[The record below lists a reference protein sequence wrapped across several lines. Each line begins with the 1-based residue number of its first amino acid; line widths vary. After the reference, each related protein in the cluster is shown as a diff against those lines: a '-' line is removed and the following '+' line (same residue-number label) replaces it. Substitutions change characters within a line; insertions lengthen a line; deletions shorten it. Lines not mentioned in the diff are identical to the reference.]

1 MVERLGKK
9 LNLIRELAL
18 KDLKVRYSRPALG
31 FLWAFLS
38 PLLTVAIFYIVFGI
52 ILKVKTEEAPFV
64 LYLMSGVFPWMFFQ
78 DSIFRS
84 VTSLADNKNLI
95 KESNFPIY
103 LIPISIVITNGII
116 FLPSLFVVVFSSLF
130 VLKGLPFFI
139 ILLPVV
145 LIVHLIIT
153 MLLSV
158 IFSILYVRWR
168 DLKYILEAIFL
179 LLFYLTPIFYPISL
193 LKGLFSD
200 MLYKAYVYNPLVGI
214 LILYRVTLLKGFS
227 GPVRSYAGFFPII
240 SVLIIFV
247 ITISVI
253 AIYLYRKNRGVI
265 NDHLAY

>member
-1 MVERLGKK
+1 MEEWNNR

-38 PLLTVAIFYIVFGI
+38 PLLTVAIFYLVFGL

-84 VTSLADNKNLI
+84 VTSLADSKNLI

-103 LIPISIVITNGII
+103 LIPISIVITNAVI
-116 FLPSLFVVVFSSLF
+116 FLPSLLIVILSSLF
-130 VLKGLPFFI
+130 ILKGLPLFI

-145 LIVHLIIT
+145 LIIHLAMT
-153 MLLSV
+153 VSLSV
-158 IFSILYVRWR
+158 LFSMLYVKWR
-168 DLKYILEAIFL
+168 DLKYALEAVFL
-179 LLFYLTPIFYPISL
+179 LLFYLTPVFYPILL

-200 MLYKAYVYNPLVGI
+200 MLYKAYIYNPLVGI
-214 LILYRVTLLKGFS
+214 LILYRAALLKGFS
-227 GPVRSYAGFFPII
+227 GSVRNYAGFLPII
-240 SVLIIFV
+240 FALIIFV
-247 ITISVI
+247 ITISVT
-253 AIYLYRKNRGVI
+253 AVYLYRKNRGVI
-265 NDHLAY
+265 NDYLAY

>member
-1 MVERLGKK
+1 MAGRLGRK

-18 KDLKVRYSRPALG
+18 KDLKIRYSRPALG

-38 PLLTVAIFYIVFGI
+38 PLLTVAIFYIVFGL

-84 VTSLADNKNLI
+84 VTSLMDNKNLI

-116 FLPSLFVVVFSSLF
+116 FLPSLSIVVFSSLII
-130 VLKGLPFFI
+130 LKGLPIFI
-139 ILLPVV
+139 ILLPIV
-145 LIVHLIIT
+145 LMVHLVIA
-153 MLLSV
+153 MLLAV

-168 DLKYILEAIFL
+168 DLKHILEAIFL
-179 LLFYLTPIFYPISL
+179 LLFYLTPVFYPISS

-200 MLYKAYVYNPLVGI
+200 MFYNAYIYNPFVGI
-214 LILYRVTLLKGFS
+214 LILYRATLLKGFS
-227 GPVRSYAGFFPII
+227 GLVRSYAEFLP
-240 SVLIIFV
+240 IIFV
-247 ITISVI
+247 LMIFIITISV
-253 AIYLYRKNRGVI
+253 AAVYLYRKNRGVI
-265 NDHLAY
+265 NDYISY